1 MVSDQRSAVASSWW
15 LVLIYGIFVGVI
27 GILLLGQ
34 PEKTLPVLVTLM
46 GIMWLIQGMFMIGSS
61 FMGGEGW
68 GWRLFGGILSSI
80 AGFIAIAYP
89 IMSTAVTLMVMVYI
103 LAFTAIFNGIAE
115 IFTGRRF
122 GQVDSSWSWGSFFL
136 GLLHLIIGIA
146 LLSQSFLSAQVLVLV
161 VAFAAIFKGIGMVVF
176 SFRLKSAAA

>member
-115 IFTGRRF
+115 IHRHRTVEPELLVGAGAGVGCCLCGYLQGYRHGRLLVQIEER
-122 GQVDSSWSWGSFFL
+122 G
-136 GLLHLIIGIA
+136 GLIA
-146 LLSQSFLSAQVLVLV
+146 
-161 VAFAAIFKGIGMVVF
+161 
-176 SFRLKSAAA
+176 R